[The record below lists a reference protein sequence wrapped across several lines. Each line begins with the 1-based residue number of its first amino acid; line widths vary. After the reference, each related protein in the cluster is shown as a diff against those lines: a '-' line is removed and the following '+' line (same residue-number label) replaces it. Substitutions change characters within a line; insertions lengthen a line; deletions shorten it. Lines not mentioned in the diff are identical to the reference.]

1 MIEQLLLRIAKRGPA
16 MTKIE
21 QSDAHVP
28 AYASVGNSS
37 MPFPASLPP
46 ESVSSTSIPSSPL
59 MAWMLA
65 KDDYYSQKPNAAKPR
80 EWPAAF
86 AHYTKLHAMIGSLI
100 WYERPSL
107 RNNIV
112 HIVGNKGYVVAAV
125 FPSERTVAVRKNP
138 TTDGLGEIS
147 LKHLPATASPFDA
160 HVASQFEYT
169 TPHMLIWYFGQVMPE
184 AIDSIPNSL
193 MKSKLLLRK
202 LPLVNPN
209 ALNLGHL
216 HLIHLFSAGPI
227 YLHTLLGR
235 IHPEF
240 KSTFCADIASLYLTG
255 CLVAQDNGAS

>member
-16 MTKIE
+16 LTEIE
-21 QSDAHVP
+21 QSDARVT
-28 AYASVGNSS
+28 AYASAANSS
-37 MPFPASLPP
+37 MPFPASMPP
-46 ESVSSTSIPSSPL
+46 ESASSASVPSSPL

-65 KDDYYSQKPNAAKPR
+65 KDEYYSRKPNTAKPR

-100 WYERPSL
+100 WHERQSL

-112 HIVGNKGYVVAAV
+112 HIMGKNGYVVAAV

-138 TTDGLGEIS
+138 PMDDLGEIS
-147 LKHLPATASPFDA
+147 LKHLPATAAKFDRQ
-160 HVASQFEYT
+160 VATQFEYT
-169 TPHMLIWYFGQVMPE
+169 TPHMLMWYFGQVMPE
-184 AIDSIPNSL
+184 AIESIPNSL

-202 LPLVNPN
+202 LPLVNPS

-227 YLHTLLGR
+227 YLHTLLER
-235 IHPEF
+235 INSEF
-240 KSTFCADIASLYLTG
+240 KSSFCADMASLYVTG
-255 CLVAQDNGAS
+255 CLVAQETGTS